1 MSTNRCLLVEHYF
14 HQSIDNNR
22 PRSSLKTIDLYVRWL
37 PNPLDGWQS
46 SSSLCRTV
54 TRRAQPLHTLVTVQ
68 QRSSIKCAYLP
79 SALEEYYDHRFAAST
94 MGILYNEYR
103 LTIYTVP
110 LIVSQI

>member
-22 PRSSLKTIDLYVRWL
+22 PRSSLKTIDLYVRW
-37 PNPLDGWQS
+37 QS

-68 QRSSIKCAYLP
+68 QRSSMECAYLP